1 MAGTVTRRG
10 FLRVGAGVA
19 AAAGLSPVLAACSG
33 GEQEQGLV
41 MLSTQLRPAA
51 EAQSFRD
58 GVLAGFD
65 RPVSFVPLDGG
76 PFNDR
81 LAAEA
86 EAGKGSVAVV
96 AAQQADFSGLAA
108 DKLIEDLTDRLQQLD
123 VSFNEQ
129 LLDQAKIEGITAF
142 IPWVQGTYLM
152 AAHRSALDHLPSG
165 ADPSQLTYEQL
176 SEWSRAIYE
185 ATGRRALGFPA
196 GEDGLLYRFFQG
208 YAYPSFTGGVNTTFT
223 SDDAVAMWTWL
234 RDTWPY
240 VNRQSLTYG
249 FMQEPLRSGEVLVA
263 WDNAA
268 RLKAALEAEPDAY
281 TAFPAPRGPKGRG
294 FMPVVV
300 GLGIPKTAPDPDA
313 SWELISYLLQEDSLA
328 RTVRSVGFLP
338 PTTGEPP
345 GDLPPALEQLAEAG
359 RAQASDPD
367 GILTLLPTGLKAK
380 SRLYSKVF
388 DDTFHQ
394 IIVDGADIKATLDTQ
409 AEVLSGIVQSTE
421 AKCWAPDPESEGPCP
436 VR

>member
-1 MAGTVTRRG
+1 MAGELTRRG
-10 FLRVGAGVA
+10 FLRLAAGMA
-19 AAAGLSPVLAACSG
+19 GAAGLGAALGACAD
-33 GEQEQGLV
+33 EPERGLV

-51 EAQSFRD
+51 EAQAFRD
-58 GVLAGFD
+58 GVLAGYD

-86 EAGKGSVAVV
+86 EAGKGTVALV
-96 AAQQADFSGLAA
+96 AGQQADFSGLA
-108 DKLIEDLTDRLQQLD
+108 R
-123 VSFNEQ
+123 
-129 LLDQAKIEGITAF
+129 IEGAGLAY

-152 AAHRSALDHLPSG
+152 AAHKDALQYLPAG
-165 ADPSQLTYEQL
+165 VAPERLTYDQLTA
-176 SEWSRAIYE
+176 WSRSLRE

-208 YAYPSFTGGVNTTFT
+208 YAYPSFTGGVNTTF
-223 SDDAVAMWTWL
+223 SGDDAVAMWTWL
-234 RDTWPY
+234 RDTWAY

-268 RLKAALEAEPDAY
+268 RLRAALEAEPDAY

-313 SWELISYLLQEDSLA
+313 SFELIRYLVQEDTLA
-328 RTVRSVGFLP
+328 ETVRSVGFLP
-338 PTTGEPP
+338 PTRGAPP
-345 GDLPPALEQLAEAG
+345 GDLPPALRQLADAG
-359 RAQASDPD
+359 RAQAADPD

-394 IIVDGADIKATLDTQ
+394 IIVAGADIRATLDSQ
-409 AEVLSGIVQSTE
+409 AEVLGEIVRSTG
-421 AKCWAPDPESEGPCP
+421 AKCWAPDPKSESPCP